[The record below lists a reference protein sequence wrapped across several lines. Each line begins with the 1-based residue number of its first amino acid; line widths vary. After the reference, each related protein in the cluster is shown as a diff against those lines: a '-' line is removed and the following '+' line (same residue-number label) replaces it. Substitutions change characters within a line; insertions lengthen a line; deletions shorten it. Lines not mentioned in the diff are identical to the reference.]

1 MAFALETAEGGYRR
15 KRILESLGVA
25 GAAIRPESYPLSCSA
40 LALAGKKGDVS
51 TMEAKT
57 PAKRALAVL
66 DTPAPPAPAPID
78 PTGRRR
84 LIPSA

>member
-1 MAFALETAEGGYRR
+1 MAFALGTPEGADIGAS
-15 KRILESLGVA
+15 ESLS
-25 GAAIRPESYPLSCSA
+25 RSA
-40 LALAGKKGDVS
+40 LLARLSDPNRIPCHVVRWLSPAKKGDVS

-66 DTPAPPAPAPID
+66 DTPAPPAPID

-84 LIPSA
+84 LIPSG